1 MDVNMVLFDDDD
13 DYWDKEEE
21 EDDERV
27 EVPKSGGVYG
37 YDVPFPNMDFLDDP
51 EENDLYLF
59 KVSLCPPSHPPPP
72 ADPGCCSWVLLDRTA
87 YVADHANATTANTF
101 FTTRDR
107 RRREIR
113 VTFFPAPPPRVS
125 HFCVHCP
132 SMKPECFAV
141 EPLIIATHDYFHEL
155 HDFFVYRAD
164 SSTTNNNGGRHPSLD
179 LLPHPGDCYSFDC
192 QVGITHCDGGGH
204 EHYIIAALM
213 FDSSRKMY
221 DLHRFHSKNGS
232 WSTKALH
239 LGTMEPSPGLTFFFH
254 DTYKVITLGGG
265 FMAWVDLRR
274 GILLCD
280 VLLDDPEPHFIP
292 LPPPLKADKEL
303 IGDAREFRDIAVVHG
318 YIKYVEIQ
326 SYISDGWV
334 AATWSRKITLEDS
347 WEGDWRK
354 DCELHVSDISGSL
367 PELLGDEEARTAQL
381 NLQSLHTG
389 NPTISLQD
397 DDVVYFLAKVGLRD
411 DKSYVLAVNMRSKT
425 LQGAACFGAER
436 VLDMNFT
443 CTQSRISHYLRN
455 TPGKS

>member
-132 SMKPECFAV
+132 SMKPECFA
-141 EPLIIATHDYFHEL
+141 
-155 HDFFVYRAD
+155 
-164 SSTTNNNGGRHPSLD
+164 
-179 LLPHPGDCYSFDC
+179 
-192 QVGITHCDGGGH
+192 VGITHCDGGGH

-455 TPGKS
+455 TPVSVEYRG